1 MSKTYSY
8 TRVTTRSNG
17 LPSKS
22 PIEELPVY
30 SPIYS
35 STFRTAVGSSS
46 NSINTAGLDGLRT
59 PMRSSGDDRARSS
72 NNMATFNTTSSYNRT
87 YEKKVIEE
95 GSPNVRVTTQTH
107 TAIPGMPDLG
117 NIHSSMLS
125 NFPNLAISSPSVVGS
140 QNGNLTSIR
149 VTNTSF
155 HAILD
160 VSKYDADS
168 LKVTVVDNNII
179 VEGSHGEKEDTYG
192 TIEST
197 FKRRFPLPKAVA
209 PESVQSQLTAD
220 GHLTIDA
227 KAPEPKQEGARPIQ
241 IKVINT
247 SAEQQKQ

>member
-1 MSKTYSY
+1 M
-8 TRVTTRSNG
+8 
-17 LPSKS
+17 
-22 PIEELPVY
+22 
-30 SPIYS
+30 S
-35 STFRTAVGSSS
+35 STTTSPPQQSQPSSAIPKDLAEIS
-46 NSINTAGLDGLRT
+46 ERFEKL
-59 PMRSSGDDRARSS
+59 RARSS
-72 NNMATFNTTSSYNRT
+72 HQHQTNNNMATYNTTSSYNRT

-95 GSPNVRVTTQTH
+95 GSPNIRVTTQTH
-107 TAIPGMPDLG
+107 TALPGIPDIG

-125 NFPNLAISSPSVVGS
+125 NFPNLAISSPSVVGT
-140 QNGNLTSIR
+140 QTGNITSIR

-155 HAILD
+155 HAVLD

-168 LKVTVVDNNII
+168 LKVTVIDQSII

-197 FKRRFPLPKAVA
+197 FKRRFPLPTAVP

-247 SAEQQKQ
+247 TASGASGASGEQKQ

>member
-1 MSKTYSY
+1 MAS
-8 TRVTTRSNG
+8 TTQ
-17 LPSKS
+17 
-22 PIEELPVY
+22 
-30 SPIYS
+30 
-35 STFRTAVGSSS
+35 
-46 NSINTAGLDGLRT
+46 NTPTKDLAEISERFEKL
-59 PMRSSGDDRARSS
+59 RARSS

>member
-1 MSKTYSY
+1 
-8 TRVTTRSNG
+8 
-17 LPSKS
+17 
-22 PIEELPVY
+22 
-30 SPIYS
+30 
-35 STFRTAVGSSS
+35 
-46 NSINTAGLDGLRT
+46 
-59 PMRSSGDDRARSS
+59 
-72 NNMATFNTTSSYNRT
+72 MATFNTTSSYNRT

-95 GSPNVRVTTQTH
+95 GSPNIRVTTQTH
-107 TAIPGMPDLG
+107 TALPGSGIPDLG

-125 NFPNLAISSPSVVGS
+125 NFPNLSISSPTVVGAPT
-140 QNGNLTSIR
+140 GNITSIR

-155 HAILD
+155 HAVLD

-168 LKVTVVDNNII
+168 LKVTVIDSSIT

-192 TIEST
+192 TIESS
-197 FKRRFPLPKAVA
+197 FKRRFPLPKAVP

-247 SAEQQKQ
+247 SSSQDQHKQ